1 MFSFRS
7 SKHVSFSFLKTCFL
21 FGPQNMFSFSVLKTC
36 FPFRSSKHVSF
47 SFLKTGFLFGPQNRF
62 PFRSSKQVSF
72 SFLKTDFLF
81 RQTPAVRFRERRAV
95 WSSGPL
101 RRAGLRS
108 PTSRRAARC
117 FLCDTRAGSPRRV
130 MRRVRLR
137 WLLYR
142 IPSRA
147 AVALLACSSRSVQ
160 SR

>member
-72 SFLKTDFLF
+72 SFLKTGFLLVLQNRFPF
-81 RQTPAVRFRERRAV
+81 R
-95 WSSGPL
+95 SSKQISSFVKL
-101 RRAGLRS
+101 Q
-108 PTSRRAARC
+108 RC
-117 FLCDTRAGSPRRV
+117 DSGRDAQFGVLVHFVEQGCAHPHLVEQRGVFYVTHA
-130 MRRVRLR
+130 RVRR
-137 WLLYR
+137 GE
-142 IPSRA
+142 
-147 AVALLACSSRSVQ
+147 
-160 SR
+160 